1 MGHDRVMTKE
11 GTGGSTTSRM
21 KRVCHVQWK
30 EEKEEGEGRREGH
43 FAEEAAGKEASDSS
57 SYSERMP
64 SLAELELCPEASN
77 LVPCISRCFWLE
89 VPIKL

>member
-1 MGHDRVMTKE
+1 MA
-11 GTGGSTTSRM
+11 
-21 KRVCHVQWK
+21 
-30 EEKEEGEGRREGH
+30 GRRQRQ

-64 SLAELELCPEASN
+64 SLAELELCPEASS
-77 LVPCISRCFWLE
+77 LVLWISRCFWLE